1 MRGKLKTKRPTL
13 TPDLKYNSS
22 VVSRFINYVMR
33 DGKKSIAEKI
43 VYNAIEKAAT
53 ELKHKDPAGLL
64 DDTIKKVAPIVEVR
78 SKRIGGAN
86 YQVPIEVK
94 EPRKT
99 SLGMR
104 WLLESARGM
113 KGKSMA
119 DKLAEEIVNIS
130 NNTGNTLR
138 KRENVHKMAEANRA
152 FAHFARF

>member
-13 TPDLKYNSS
+13 APDAKYNST

-33 DGKKSIAEKI
+33 DGKKSIAVKI
-43 VYNAIEKAAT
+43 VYNAIDKAAT
-53 ELKHKDPAGLL
+53 ELKHKDPAALL
-64 DDTIKKVAPIVEVR
+64 DDTIKKVSPIVEVR

-104 WLLESARGM
+104 WLIESARSM
-113 KGKSMA
+113 KGKTMA
-119 DKLAEEIVNIS
+119 DKLAEEIVNVS

-138 KRENVHKMAEANRA
+138 KRENIHKMAEANRA

>member
-1 MRGKLKTKRPTL
+1 MRGKLKTKRPIL
-13 TPDLKYNSS
+13 TPDTKYNSS

-64 DDTIKKVAPIVEVR
+64 DETIKKVAPIVEVR

-104 WLLESARGM
+104 WLLESARTM